1 VIDLHSHLL
10 PGLDDGAAD
19 LGASVRMARAAAREG
34 VTTMAGTPHVRGAD
48 FPTSVARMEAALR
61 AVQDAVRA
69 DGLQLRVVGGGEVS
83 PDRIGVLSASEL
95 RRFTL
100 GANGRYFLLEIPS
113 DVLPF
118 RLDALTDQLARDG
131 LTPVLAH
138 PERCRAVQR
147 DPGALEPAIAAG
159 ALVQVTAAALDGRM
173 GARLKRSASALV
185 DGGRA
190 HLIASDA
197 HGPEARAGLSGA
209 LAALADTQLGRWMTQ
224 EVPAAILAGA
234 GVPPPPV
241 RQRRSRFGS
250 RPRG

>member
-131 LTPVLAH
+131 LTPVLAW
-138 PERCRAVQR
+138 
-147 DPGALEPAIAAG
+147 
-159 ALVQVTAAALDGRM
+159 ALD
-173 GARLKRSASALV
+173 
-185 DGGRA
+185 
-190 HLIASDA
+190 
-197 HGPEARAGLSGA
+197 
-209 LAALADTQLGRWMTQ
+209 
-224 EVPAAILAGA
+224 
-234 GVPPPPV
+234 
-241 RQRRSRFGS
+241 
-250 RPRG
+250 